1 MITPNIAPRKIMGS
15 AAAGLFSAAK
25 SSIRRMEKTTDTIS
39 KAPDVTKEQKFG
51 INYVQFFGSKK
62 NSKILKKSLLKSYIT
77 PRIGFILLI
86 KPIETQLTGIPLL

>member
-1 MITPNIAPRKIMGS
+1 MIKPNIAPRKIMGS
-15 AAAGLFSAAK
+15 ASAEFIFCCK

-62 NSKILKKSLLKSYIT
+62 NAKILKEEFES
-77 PRIGFILLI
+77 
-86 KPIETQLTGIPLL
+86 Q